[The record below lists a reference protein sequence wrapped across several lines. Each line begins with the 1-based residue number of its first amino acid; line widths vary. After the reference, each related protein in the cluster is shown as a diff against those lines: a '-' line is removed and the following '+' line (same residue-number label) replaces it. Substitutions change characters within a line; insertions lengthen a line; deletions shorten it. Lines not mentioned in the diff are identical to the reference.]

1 MVGSLIVGATGV
13 LGGGGGVRGGGGGG
27 GGGGGWVSGVEVRL
41 ILDIEA
47 DSLESI
53 ARFAL

>member
-13 LGGGGGVRGGGGGG
+13 L
-27 GGGGGWVSGVEVRL
+27 GGGGWVSGVEVRL